1 MVANHVRE
9 LHTALDDSLVDLR
22 CWSRRSCWKNAVP
35 RAGAE
40 EEHRACLCKVA
51 SIIKR
56 LGQSLEVAD
65 GARHHH
71 SEQLPLVELLSQL
84 LLSFPDQDIQNHG
97 QWTLVQ
103 LVGIKELLQV
113 VELVWDTVTV
123 RRAFLWTVTAIS
135 GKGLDKERDTEGAL
149 LQIILQHLQDDA
161 VGSTM
166 SRRCY
171 KILGDWLGC
180 APSLDEAERR
190 ARGFPS
196 GDEFWSFQAQAVS
209 VLVRDTL
216 DWLWWDLRTAEVA
229 AFHLGHLLGVRWM
242 PSIELR
248 WPYMMATLL
257 ASDNEHVSMDAH
269 LPVFPDGLKAK
280 ALQYLK
286 WQTQSQEINAPEAI
300 QMLPAIMRCA
310 HGSMQRSAWSS
321 YDTAVQIEG
330 LLIRAI
336 RRQSRRSRPWRPR
349 GYEDGDGDDM
359 HLPSTLD
366 WELL

>member
-1 MVANHVRE
+1 
-9 LHTALDDSLVDLR
+9 
-22 CWSRRSCWKNAVP
+22 
-35 RAGAE
+35 
-40 EEHRACLCKVA
+40 
-51 SIIKR
+51 
-56 LGQSLEVAD
+56 
-65 GARHHH
+65 
-71 SEQLPLVELLSQL
+71 
-84 LLSFPDQDIQNHG
+84 
-97 QWTLVQ
+97 
-103 LVGIKELLQV
+103 
-113 VELVWDTVTV
+113 
-123 RRAFLWTVTAIS
+123 
-135 GKGLDKERDTEGAL
+135 
-149 LQIILQHLQDDA
+149 
-161 VGSTM
+161 
-166 SRRCY
+166 
-171 KILGDWLGC
+171 
-180 APSLDEAERR
+180 
-190 ARGFPS
+190 
-196 GDEFWSFQAQAVS
+196 
-209 VLVRDTL
+209 
-216 DWLWWDLRTAEVA
+216 
-229 AFHLGHLLGVRWM
+229 M
-242 PSIELR
+242 PSIEPR

-321 YDTAVQIEG
+321 YDTAVQIQG